1 MIFCVRFVLF
11 SECSSPYFCNVWYVS
26 WVLQLFGDCFSL
38 WVEIFIMENITQ
50 RKSISALALNLMSK
64 VAQLFRTPSLFLIFN
79 AERYKTR
86 NRLSKEVENL
96 KLQIEIFALET
107 NKQTDKQKKKGQQSF
122 QIPPTAE
129 GSNDG

>member
-38 WVEIFIMENITQ
+38 WVEIFMMENITE
-50 RKSISALALNLMSK
+50 RKSISALVLNLMSK

-79 AERYKTR
+79 AERYK
-86 NRLSKEVENL
+86 NKE
-96 KLQIEIFALET
+96 
-107 NKQTDKQKKKGQQSF
+107 
-122 QIPPTAE
+122 
-129 GSNDG
+129 